1 MRIYLPLHVSVLT
14 LLPAERLSIFQ
25 SFQPSIF
32 GVKPFGAVSSGS
44 HAAPSLTIKE
54 VICRLKLQ
62 LPLSFLKV
70 SITVRQF
77 FCNTRA
83 VEETPR
89 RAGSDSS

>member
-1 MRIYLPLHVSVLT
+1 MGIHLPLHVSVLT

-25 SFQPSIF
+25 SFQPSTF
-32 GVKPFGAVSSGS
+32 GVEPFGAVSSGS
-44 HAAPSLTIKE
+44 HVAPSLTIKE

-62 LPLSFLKV
+62 LSLSFLKV

-77 FCNTRA
+77 VCNTRA
-83 VEETPR
+83 VEETPH